1 MNIDITG
8 ALLKLSLSMAILNSQ
23 YKEGA
28 SDVNVQWRTLINSNK
43 TLHVYFRTL
52 NLSDTA

>member
-8 ALLKLSLSMAILNSQ
+8 ALLTLSLSMAILNSQ